1 MRRHSAK
8 VGWVGSHAPR
18 MHSSL
23 SFTVHALSQRLYL
36 ITLPLPLADYL
47 AVLARHGPRLWELRS
62 HKRWVR
68 ERFRSWRA
76 YQRSELGFW
85 RRVCH
90 GLPQDGT
97 RGMESVT
104 TVAYGDAN
112 IGQPGRGGG
121 GSSRSMRGPCEAVFG
136 KRRVVGV
143 DEFLT
148 SQRCHVCTEQ
158 LHTVVDMRPGHWLR
172 HATQPTLS
180 SPSRRPR
187 KGDVVWGLKCV
198 LLASG
203 CTLCAG
209 VLWCTYRVRAAPCA
223 PLAIT
228 RRPTHTPHPPL
239 RRCCT
244 SSSCSRRFHDRDTT
258 AALNIVSGRGEH
270 ATAWRLETWQRC
282 GSSHAHPRPQLCAF
296 LARHRREE
304 RPPYLTSVAEG
315 WTKGRAGVSV
325 VLSEPEGSVLGALSK
340 GGHLYRPGVP

>member
-1 MRRHSAK
+1 MAARLYHTPGVRTIAVDPGHRSTRAVEILTPLVALDGFGNPLPRNPHEPLRTRVWNYSRAQRRHEAK
-8 VGWVGSHAPR
+8 AARTTRRYAGWNSLASVEHAALAGVTHR
-18 MHSSL
+18 TANHE
-23 SFTVHALSQRLYL
+23 SF
-36 ITLPLPLADYL
+36 DNYL

-97 RGMESVT
+97 TGMESVT
-104 TVAYGDAN
+104 TIAYGDAD

-187 KGDVVWGLKCV
+187 KGDVVWGLKC
-198 LLASG
+198 
-203 CTLCAG
+203 
-209 VLWCTYRVRAAPCA
+209 
-223 PLAIT
+223 
-228 RRPTHTPHPPL
+228 
-239 RRCCT
+239 CT
-244 SSSCSRRFHDRDTT
+244 SSSCSRRFHDRDTN
-258 AALNIVSGRGEH
+258 AALNI
-270 ATAWRLETWQRC
+270 
-282 GSSHAHPRPQLCAF
+282 LCAF

-304 RPPYLTSVAEG
+304 RPPYLTSEAEG

-325 VLSEPEGSVLGALSK
+325 VLSEPEGSVLGALPK